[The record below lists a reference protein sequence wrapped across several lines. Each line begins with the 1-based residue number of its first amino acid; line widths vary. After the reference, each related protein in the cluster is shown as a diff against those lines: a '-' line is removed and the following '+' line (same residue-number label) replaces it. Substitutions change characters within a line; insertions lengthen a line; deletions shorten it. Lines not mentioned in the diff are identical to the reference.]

1 MTEEKNLLKAIKAA
15 GLTHA
20 EVLELLTE
28 QGILNSESITVEEEE
43 IAKQKAKEEAEK
55 KKLEES
61 EEEEDEEEEE
71 EEEKEETPGKEDLIL
86 EEIKKLKKEVKTLR
100 TKGIPLKTPSAG
112 TKTDKDKLPDEVNPS
127 IKKNKFEAMI

>member
-15 GLTHA
+15 NLTHA
-20 EVLELLTE
+20 EVLEFLTK
-28 QGILNSESITVEEEE
+28 QGILSGDSIIVEEEE

-61 EEEEDEEEEE
+61 EEEEEEDEE
-71 EEEKEETPGKEDLIL
+71 EEEKEEIPGKEDLIL
-86 EEIKKLKKEVKTLR
+86 KEIMKLKNEVKTLR
-100 TKGIPLKTPSAG
+100 TKGIPLKTPSTG